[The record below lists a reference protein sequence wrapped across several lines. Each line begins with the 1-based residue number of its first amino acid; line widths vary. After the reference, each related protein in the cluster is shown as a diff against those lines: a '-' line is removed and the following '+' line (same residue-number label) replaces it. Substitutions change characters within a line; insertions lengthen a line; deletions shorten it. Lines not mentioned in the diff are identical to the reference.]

1 MATSLK
7 CLRTNSHCRF
17 YHFYFMDFMMK
28 NTVGSPVRI
37 SLTALIASLVLIVAA
52 YFVAVPLI
60 QSGYNELSAAEARS
74 IMLVFAG
81 ISFCIAVVSCLMAM
95 LLHLRNF
102 SQIKE
107 VEQTMLDHLNYALV
121 VLDKNKY
128 YFSINTEAEKI
139 LNLNRRTAIGQAVDP
154 RLLISDTF
162 LSYNEPSRETPQ
174 QYGNRHVIE
183 IDSHYYH
190 VLNSSAGFFGM
201 REQGTLITLVD
212 ITHEIRIKNHLP
224 DIGKAIAVLE
234 NNALKIMDSS
244 TSLSQGATEQAS
256 SLASITAFLGEISK
270 KTKGSSDAAS
280 EGTQLAVQARDAAE
294 RSGAEIANALKAMED
309 VQNAGVRIA
318 RIVKL
323 IDDVA
328 FQTNLLALNA
338 SVEAARAGRQGKGFA
353 VVAGEVRNLAGRS
366 AAAAKDTAIMVEDI
380 TERIGN
386 ASTFIARL
394 EEMLRNIVRDA
405 IRMADTTASAS
416 GTSTEQAGGILRVN
430 HELSQMDS
438 VTHNTMNAAEE
449 TATAVTVLSRQAT
462 DLRKMIEEITG
473 EFVHSDLGLGSSDS
487 GRAQEISLSNQSSLY
502 NSYGD
507 DYPSL
512 SQPARSRPKTDDA
525 DDDYMGKGSPGE
537 SFWNKTSGD
546 SDDDWDMSSELS
558 SPSILPELL
567 KSDGAYS
574 DDDPFPESA
583 MKDNSRS
590 SLSTPSNQRN
600 EKNDPILDKDD
611 AMVKPTKKIILD
623 DSEFGRY

>member
-1 MATSLK
+1 
-7 CLRTNSHCRF
+7 
-17 YHFYFMDFMMK
+17 MK

-37 SLTALIASLVLIVAA
+37 SITALVVFLVLIVAA
-52 YFVAVPLI
+52 YFVAIPVI
-60 QSGYNELSAAEARS
+60 ESGYTDLPPKEARS

-81 ISFCIAVVSCLMAM
+81 ISFCLAFVAFLMAI

-102 SQIKE
+102 AQIRE
-107 VEQTMLDHLNYALV
+107 VEQTMLDHLNYALI
-121 VLDKNKY
+121 VLDKNNI
-128 YFSINTEAEKI
+128 YFCLNTEAEKI
-139 LNLNRRTAIGQAVDP
+139 LNLNRRTAIGQPVDP
-154 RLLISDTF
+154 RLLISENSR
-162 LSYNEPSRETPQ
+162 LYNDPSRENLHY
-174 QYGNRHVIE
+174 YGDRHILE
-183 IDSHYYH
+183 LENKYYH
-190 VLNSSAGFFGM
+190 VLNSTAGFFGM
-201 REQGTLITLVD
+201 REPGTLITLVD
-212 ITHEIRIKNHLP
+212 VTHEIRIKNHLP
-224 DIGKAIAVLE
+224 DIGDAIAVLE
-234 NNALKIMDSS
+234 SNALKIMDSS
-244 TSLSQGATEQAS
+244 TSLSQGATQQAS
-256 SLASITAFLGEISK
+256 SLASITAFLGEISQ

-309 VQNAGVRIA
+309 VQNAGIRIA

-366 AAAAKDTAIMVEDI
+366 AAAAKDTASMVEDI

-386 ASTFIARL
+386 ASTYIAKL

-416 GTSTEQAGGILRVN
+416 STSTEQAGGIIRVN

-462 DLRKMIEEITG
+462 ELRKMIEEITG
-473 EFVHSDLGLGSSDS
+473 EFLHTDS
-487 GRAQEISLSNQSSLY
+487 APAPEITLSNQGELYSSFSGY
-502 NSYGD
+502 SGNI
-507 DYPSL
+507 
-512 SQPARSRPKTDDA
+512 QPQTEETDD
-525 DDDYMGKGSPGE
+525 DSFLGKGSPDE
-537 SFWNKTSGD
+537 SFWNKTAD
-546 SDDDWDMSSELS
+546 SDDNWDMSTELS

-567 KSDGAYS
+567 KSDGSYGS
-574 DDDPFPESA
+574 NNNDPFPESA
-583 MKDNSRS
+583 MTSNTSPSSVNQSRGS
-590 SLSTPSNQRN
+590 NTMPS
-600 EKNDPILDKDD
+600 IDKDD
-611 AMVKPTKKIILD
+611 AMVKPTQKIILD

>member
-1 MATSLK
+1 
-7 CLRTNSHCRF
+7 
-17 YHFYFMDFMMK
+17 MK

-37 SLTALIASLVLIVAA
+37 SITAFVIFVALIIAA
-52 YFVAVPLI
+52 YVVAVPLV
-60 QSGYNELSAAEARS
+60 QSGYSGLSTEHARS
-74 IMLVFAG
+74 IMLECAAISCG
-81 ISFCIAVVSCLMAM
+81 IAFVACLLAVLM
-95 LLHLRNF
+95 HLRNF
-102 SQIKE
+102 GQIKE
-107 VEQTMLDHLNYALV
+107 VEQTMLDHLNYALI
-121 VLDKNKY
+121 VLDKNKC
-128 YFSINTEAEKI
+128 YFSINTEAEKT
-139 LNLNRRTAIGQAVDP
+139 LNLNRRTVMGQAVDP
-154 RLLISDTF
+154 RLLISDNF
-162 LSYNEPSRETPQ
+162 LSYNEPSRETPKH
-174 QYGNRHVIE
+174 YGNNRHILE
-183 IDSHYYH
+183 IDNHYYH

-201 REQGTLITLVD
+201 SEQGTLITLVD
-212 ITHEIRIKNHLP
+212 VTREIRIKNHLP
-224 DIGKAIAVLE
+224 DIGEAIAVLE
-234 NNALKIMDSS
+234 SNALKIMDSS

-256 SLASITAFLGEISK
+256 SLASITAFLGEISQ

-294 RSGAEIANALKAMED
+294 RSGTEIANALKAMED

-366 AAAAKDTAIMVEDI
+366 ASAAKDTASMVEDI

-416 GTSTEQAGGILRVN
+416 STSSEQASGILRVN
-430 HELSQMDS
+430 NELSQMDS

-473 EFVHSDLGLGSSDS
+473 EFVHSDVGLGSSGS
-487 GRAQEISLSNQSSLY
+487 GKSQEISLSNNQNSLY
-502 NSYGD
+502 NSFD
-507 DYPSL
+507 DEYPSL
-512 SQPARSRPKTDDA
+512 AQPDSRNKSTDDA

-537 SFWNKTSGD
+537 SFWNKNSG
-546 SDDDWDMSSELS
+546 SDDDGWDIGSELT

-567 KSDGAYS
+567 KSDGAYA
-574 DDDPFPESA
+574 DNDPFPESA
-583 MKDNSRS
+583 LKEDPRS
-590 SLSTPSNQRN
+590 SQTAPSSRENN
-600 EKNDPILDKDD
+600 PLLDKDD